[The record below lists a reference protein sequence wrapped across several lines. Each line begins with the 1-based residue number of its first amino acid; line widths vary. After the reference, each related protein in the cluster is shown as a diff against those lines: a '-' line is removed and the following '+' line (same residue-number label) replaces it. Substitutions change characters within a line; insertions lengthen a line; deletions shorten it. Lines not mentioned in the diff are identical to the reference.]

1 LWLGNLQEIAEVLRD
16 VSEIVKSGSHTGT
29 RWLNMYGPSQ
39 PKTIIPLPI
48 GGMPRTVDG
57 SITGMTWKDYYMR
70 HPDAAPMFRG
80 RLLVSERMEMHAPK
94 KYKLRAKDHQ
104 VQFLSILVDANYSL
118 ARDPATHFEYIS
130 SQIADVLRWMQP
142 FRRTIPTRYPRAEQV
157 KRPASILYYAR
168 ARVRHTC
175 QMPAQ
180 VHRWK

>member
-1 LWLGNLQEIAEVLRD
+1 MLRD

-39 PKTIIPLPI
+39 PKTTIPLPI

-118 ARDPATHFEYIS
+118 ARDPAT
-130 SQIADVLRWMQP
+130 QLRIYQ
-142 FRRTIPTRYPRAEQV
+142 
-157 KRPASILYYAR
+157 
-168 ARVRHTC
+168 
-175 QMPAQ
+175 
-180 VHRWK
+180 

>member
-1 LWLGNLQEIAEVLRD
+1 MLRD
-16 VSEIVKSGSHTGT
+16 VSEMVKPGSHTGT

-39 PKTIIPLPI
+39 PKTTIPLPI

-104 VQFLSILVDANYSL
+104 VHSSPCLCMPPIPKPGMLTGYSNMVVRTVDLEGGSN
-118 ARDPATHFEYIS
+118 
-130 SQIADVLRWMQP
+130 
-142 FRRTIPTRYPRAEQV
+142 
-157 KRPASILYYAR
+157 
-168 ARVRHTC
+168 
-175 QMPAQ
+175 
-180 VHRWK
+180 